1 MVATKSPT
9 TPVLRTLRTEV
20 PHWPTRGK
28 RQPWRRQTHAINEV
42 ARAWSPSSFD
52 DQYQGCS
59 RMMEKELEE
68 LNRTEFANPDYAEGW
83 RGAVMV
89 EESMGP
95 CHPRRLRQEQAVAVL
110 AYTAERGLYK
120 QFNTAVREGGRSR
133 EHYLQSFPRLQDLPP
148 RLPRHQR
155 HPLHSPAPPD
165 RPLRP
170 VNLRLPPEEG
180 STESFGQDTFFVVGC
195 CYSVP
200 IKNFSFYPGEDEVLI
215 PPYEVF
221 KVTTSTRDRD
231 GNFIHLHAQTA
242 LSNYTASLWKGKEK
256 RCKPVH
262 VSSAQVRGEP
272 SPIPWPAPCWHPPAV
287 INSRFPPQAGAVPGN
302 PPHRSGAGLWLAP
315 QPPVPRFGSAGG
327 TDWGLP
333 TEQHRALSQLWR
345 HRGHLAFLRTP
356 RGAPAPPAHRWTP
369 GSLNAL

>member
-1 MVATKSPT
+1 LQKAP
-9 TPVLRTLRTEV
+9 PLRSFARY
-20 PHWPTRGK
+20 G
-28 RQPWRRQTHAINEV
+28 QRQTHAINEV

-242 LSNYTASLWKGKEK
+242 LSNYTASLWKGKGSQQGGCPWEMSGD
-256 RCKPVH
+256 RAQPWAGAAVLPTLLQPWLQRNRGQLFPSL
-262 VSSAQVRGEP
+262 SSAEEFVALCDLP
-272 SPIPWPAPCWHPPAV
+272 S
-287 INSRFPPQAGAVPGN
+287 SRA
-302 PPHRSGAGLWLAP
+302 SC
-315 QPPVPRFGSAGG
+315 
-327 TDWGLP
+327 P
-333 TEQHRALSQLWR
+333 TTSQ
-345 HRGHLAFLRTP
+345 
-356 RGAPAPPAHRWTP
+356 
-369 GSLNAL
+369 